1 MSMLAGVVTGA
12 SNNGA
17 RIVIAGPEKV
27 GKTTLACD
35 APNSLLIPME
45 EGYSA
50 IKTPRL
56 GEMVETWEQVETL
69 CLELIARMKAGL
81 LARGSSLVWDSGT
94 ALERIIHNKVLRLDP
109 QWKPGNPAGLTME
122 SALGGYGKA
131 YNIANDYF
139 ARWTRYQDELA
150 RYGGINCIVTCHVFA
165 AQVQDPAYGE
175 YHTWD
180 LQLHSPKNQK
190 TYGKREFITQWAD
203 MIGFLHE
210 PMFVMKAEKGQIL
223 NKGISANQG
232 RQLAVDRTPSWVAG
246 NRWGLTGLIPIP
258 DPNANPPPPLGV
270 WNSIAAPIFASAG
283 LDLFNRSYK

>member
-1 MSMLAGVVTGA
+1 MSFLSGVVSGTSA
-12 SNNGA
+12 NGQ
-17 RIVIAGPEKV
+17 RIVIAGAEKV

-35 APNSLLIPME
+35 APNSLLIPLE
-45 EGYSA
+45 EGYA
-50 IKTPRL
+50 TIRTPRL
-56 GEMVETWEQVETL
+56 PNMLSTWEDVEAL
-69 CLELIARMKAGL
+69 CLELIGAAKSGKIKP
-81 LARGSSLVWDSGT
+81 GSSLVWDSAT
-94 ALERIIHNKVLRLDP
+94 ALERLIHDKILRLDP
-109 QWKPGNPAGLTME
+109 QWKVGNPAGLTME

-131 YNIANDYF
+131 YNVANDYF

-165 AQVQDPAYGE
+165 ALVQDPAHGE

-203 MIGFLHE
+203 MVGFFHE

-232 RQLAVDRTPSWVAG
+232 RVLAVDRTPSWVAG
-246 NRWGLTGLIPIP
+246 NRYGMNGVIPV
-258 DPNANPPPPLGV
+258 PNPNENPPGGC
-270 WNSIAAPIFASAG
+270 WNYVAQAIYNSCGI
-283 LDLFNRSYK
+283 DVFNRSYA